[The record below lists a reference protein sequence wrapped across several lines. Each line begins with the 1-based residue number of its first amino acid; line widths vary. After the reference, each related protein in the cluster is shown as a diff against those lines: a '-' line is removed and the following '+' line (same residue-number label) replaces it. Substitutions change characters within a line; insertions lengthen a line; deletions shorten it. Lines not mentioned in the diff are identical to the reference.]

1 MIGDKVQ
8 QDVLLS
14 KDGIWTIKFICV
26 ACEQE
31 VKGNYQ
37 EHEKECHKPVDLI

>member
-1 MIGDKVQ
+1 MIDEKKIQ
-8 QDVLLS
+8 YEILN
-14 KDGIWTIKFICV
+14 KDRTWTMKFICI